1 VLAVADANVAV
12 SSVIS
17 TAGAPAA
24 IIRRWRSEA
33 FDLAVSEPILAEY
46 ERVLRYPRIRRRHRL
61 RDAEIAALID
71 GFRRFATLV
80 EVTDRRRVVLD
91 DPDDDKY
98 LDCAR
103 AAGAS
108 YVVSGD
114 RHLLAVR
121 EHEGIRILSPRAFLT
136 LIDQLASHPD
146 AVL

>member
-1 VLAVADANVAV
+1 VLAVADADVTV

-17 TAGAPAA
+17 VTGAPAT
-24 IIRRWRSEA
+24 ILRRWRDQA
-33 FDLAVSEPILAEY
+33 FDLVVSEDILAEY
-46 ERVLRYPRIRRRHRL
+46 ERVLEYPRIRRL
-61 RDAEIAALID
+61 ADAEIGALIA

-80 EVTDRRRVVLD
+80 DVTERRRVVPD

-103 AAGAS
+103 AARAA

-114 RHLLAVR
+114 SHLLALR

-136 LIDQLASHPD
+136 LLDELAAST
-146 AVL
+146 A